1 MTWNL
6 NSFSSFEQYSFAVS
20 FWRDLENNAPLTL
33 LSSSPPWYFLQY
45 HQRYTTHTTH
55 ASTPTTL
62 PRWHT
67 TNAFSPT
74 IMSEVFNFQENERY
88 KLRTV
93 IHLPSRNKL
102 TARFGS
108 DTISS
113 LGPKL
118 RKLIPHKIK
127 HASTLKE

>member
-1 MTWNL
+1 MPHSHYCL
-6 NSFSSFEQYSFAVS
+6 AHH
-20 FWRDLENNAPLTL
+20 PGI
-33 LSSSPPWYFLQY
+33 SSSIINATPPTPPTLA
-45 HQRYTTHTTH
+45 HQPPY
-55 ASTPTTL
+55 

-118 RKLIPHKIK
+118 RKLMPHKIK